1 MAWYALSY
9 DLRREINSED
19 WKQLY
24 EALKTSV
31 DYCWPLQSF
40 WIIETPLKPS
50 EIITVLLGFGILDD
64 NDGIVVLEITGV
76 GDFRRV
82 VNEQTAEWLRTH
94 IKRL

>member
-9 DLRREINSED
+9 DLRRELSNED
-19 WKQLY
+19 WARLHA
-24 EALKTSV
+24 ALKGSV

-50 EIITVLLGFGILDD
+50 DVIAVLLGFGILDD
-64 NDGIVVLEITGV
+64 NDGIVVLEITGI

-82 VNEQTAEWLRTH
+82 VNQQTAEWLNSH
-94 IKRL
+94 INRL